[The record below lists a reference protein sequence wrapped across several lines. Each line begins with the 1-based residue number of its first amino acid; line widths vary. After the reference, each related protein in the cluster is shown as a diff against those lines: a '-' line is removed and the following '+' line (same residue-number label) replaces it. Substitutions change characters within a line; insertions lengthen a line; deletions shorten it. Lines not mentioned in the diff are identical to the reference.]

1 MFLAASLESLQLF
14 ARGDSS
20 LFLSTF
26 GAQCANLTEFSIF
39 TTDCASISTAFNSFL
54 SHLTRIKSIDV
65 DATSC
70 RSFGNLSTL
79 TTLQTLIVRKNSR
92 NKFELRD
99 QMQFPSLVDLELHF
113 FSFKT
118 IGRMLNSMSTPQL
131 NSIDLDSVSYS
142 KAHVIRAF
150 FDRLQKRVP
159 VNQWHAITIDTDAET
174 VPIDFTPDDTIT
186 LHTFQPLLSFANLA
200 HANIQLNAGFQL
212 SDECVARIAEA
223 WPLIET
229 LRLTLPYEAKRA
241 VASSITIAGLQAFAR
256 HCPLL
261 QSLGLTLDGTIQ
273 PPKFKSTVAV
283 AHQELLRFID
293 VGVSILSS
301 PEDAAEFLSTVF
313 PSLSKIETYWESY
326 NYIQDEFDS
335 ATAWNTVQSHLRLG
349 IKVRT
354 RERNWGR
361 LHGSSLP
368 PIDDGSD

>member
-14 ARGDSS
+14 AHGDSS

-26 GAQCANLTEFSIF
+26 GARCTNLTEFSIF
-39 TTDCASISTAFNSFL
+39 TMDSASIPTAFNSFL

-65 DATSC
+65 DAMSS
-70 RSFGNLSTL
+70 RSLGNLSAL
-79 TTLQTLIVRKNSR
+79 TTLQMLIVRKNSR
-92 NKFELRD
+92 NKFELPD
-99 QMQFPSLVDLELHF
+99 QMQFPSLVDLELHS

-131 NSIDLDSVSYS
+131 NSIDLDSVSYA
-142 KAHVIRAF
+142 KAHYPLI
-150 FDRLQKRVP
+150 
-159 VNQWHAITIDTDAET
+159 NGAITIDTNAET
-174 VPIDFTPDDTIT
+174 VPINFTPDDTIT

-212 SDECVARIAEA
+212 GDECVARIAEA

-241 VASSITIAGLQAFAR
+241 VASSITIAGLQAFAQ

-261 QSLGLTLDGTIQ
+261 ESLGLTLDGTIQ
-273 PPKFKSTVAV
+273 PPKFKSTAAV

-293 VGVSILSS
+293 VGISILTS

-313 PSLSKIETYWESY
+313 PSLSKIETYWDSY

-335 ATAWNTVQSHLRLG
+335 AMAWNLVQSHLRLG